1 MNFGAKIQNRWFA
14 RFRQNSIFEQ
24 KYDFRHSVHAFLYYC
39 KTLISVH
46 TNSRGLINQEDKY
59 LVKTN
64 CIFISRQGYE
74 KFTSIPWLGDLE
86 AKIAST
92 SRPFPY
98 PWLPECKGIGS
109 IEPWTWCS
117 RCSSWFWR
125 SWHLSCGPSWGSPE
139 KRKKLR
145 WVNEL
150 TYSSLK
156 SAKNYKNQKLKKI
169 VKLQSFWINS
179 NSNSNFNFS
188 FHEKKI
194 VC

>member
-1 MNFGAKIQNRWFA
+1 MSEKNKNNLDIENLSLIKLFCFCTN
-14 RFRQNSIFEQ
+14 
-24 KYDFRHSVHAFLYYC
+24 C

-46 TNSRGLINQEDKY
+46 
-59 LVKTN
+59 
-64 CIFISRQGYE
+64 ISRINKSEETSKNLLFDQLYFVSHKPTGIQR
-74 KFTSIPWLGDLE
+74 FTSIPWLGDLE

-156 SAKNYKNQKLKKI
+156 SAKNYKNQKLKKKSWLTT
-169 VKLQSFWINS
+169 VTY
-179 NSNSNFNFS
+179 
-188 FHEKKI
+188 
-194 VC
+194 